1 MTSVYAVVVWFY
13 SSVWKHFDFGPM
25 TDNEEEVDSCVNNYW
40 KNFAYVTNLELATD
54 DKRLVRDI
62 TYYDQHVLHDASKRL
77 IG

>member
-1 MTSVYAVVVWFY
+1 
-13 SSVWKHFDFGPM
+13 M